1 VHGASRL
8 AGNGCA
14 DTLVFGA
21 LAGRGAA
28 SGMFAPAARD
38 WQAVITASMQ
48 TIESYADRKG
58 QARVPDLKEAVR
70 HIMLRAAG
78 LWRHQ
83 DTLAEGQA
91 SLRDLART
99 ASGDIATSGIDQAIE
114 ACELDHMLLTAQI
127 IVKAALLRTES
138 RGAHQRRD
146 YPQQNDADWLKHTGF
161 RTDSAGGFAHQDV
174 PIQ

>member
-1 VHGASRL
+1 MRS
-8 AGNGCA
+8 
-14 DTLVFGA
+14 
-21 LAGRGAA
+21 
-28 SGMFAPAARD
+28 
-38 WQAVITASMQ
+38 
-48 TIESYADRKG
+48 IESRADRKG
-58 QARVPDLKEAVR
+58 QARVSDIKEAVR

-83 DTLAEGQA
+83 DTLSEGQNA
-91 SLRDLART
+91 LRDLAHT
-99 ASGDIATSGIDQAIE
+99 ASSDIETSGTDQAIE
-114 ACELDHMLLTAQI
+114 ACELEHMLSTAQM

-161 RTDSAGGFAHQDV
+161 RTDRAGGFAHQDV